1 MLDAVEIAGRM
12 DLLEKLKVVKTDAEG
27 SLFNSLI
34 FGLNNHYLLPRENR
48 PAREAAQYS
57 LQHAEDTERAVANS
71 TRKVPLIAIDPYPH
85 HVVAGVRILWKAVER
100 DLEKD
105 WLDHGVAEHMQ
116 HTMLNALKL
125 LPQASRSVRT
135 ARQQAEASFTRNRY
149 YLNS

>member
-12 DLLEKLKVVKTDAEG
+12 DLLEKLKVVKADAEG
-27 SLFNSLI
+27 SLFNCLI

-48 PAREAAQYS
+48 PAREGQYS
-57 LQHAEDTERAVANS
+57 LQHVEDTERAVPNS

-100 DLEKD
+100 DLEND

-116 HTMLNALKL
+116 DTMLSALKL
-125 LPQASRSVRT
+125 LPQASKSVRT
-135 ARQQAEASFTRNRY
+135 VRQQAEASFIRNRY